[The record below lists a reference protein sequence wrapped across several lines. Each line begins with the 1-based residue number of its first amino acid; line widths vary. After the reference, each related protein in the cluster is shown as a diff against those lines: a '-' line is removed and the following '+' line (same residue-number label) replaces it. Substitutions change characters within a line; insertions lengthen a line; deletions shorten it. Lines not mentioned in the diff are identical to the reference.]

1 MKIIVLALTIILLLS
16 ASICMA
22 DDTVVKEA
30 YSLYYKGQK
39 TKAITKMEDYVQTN
53 QDPGA
58 LYFLGYAY
66 YEMKQMDKAGEYFSR
81 AFRVKDFYSP
91 VSTKEGN

>member
-1 MKIIVLALTIILLLS
+1 MKIIMLTFTIILLLS

-22 DDTVVKEA
+22 DDAVVKEA

-39 TKAITKMEDYVQTN
+39 TKAITKMEDYVRTN
-53 QDPGA
+53 QEPGA

-66 YEMKQMDKAGEYFSR
+66 YEMKQMEKANEYFSR
-81 AFRVKDFYSP
+81 AFSLKDFYSP
-91 VSTKEGN
+91 MSVKEGN